1 MVFERLIDE
10 FKNLSLEINE
20 LKETINRGKYS
31 DSREVTTVEM
41 ELLRKQL
48 KAMQMHAEVLKE
60 RITLFME
67 KLAKGE

>member
-1 MVFERLIDE
+1 MVFERLVDE
-10 FKNLSLEINE
+10 FKNLSLKINE

-31 DSREVTTVEM
+31 DSREVTTVET

-67 KLAKGE
+67 RLAKGE

>member
-1 MVFERLIDE
+1 MVFERLVDE

-20 LKETINRGKYS
+20 LKEIINRGKYS
-31 DSREVTTVEM
+31 DSREVTTVET

-67 KLAKGE
+67 RLAKGE

>member
-1 MVFERLIDE
+1 MVFERLVDE

-31 DSREVTTVEM
+31 DSREVTTVET

-67 KLAKGE
+67 RLAKGE